1 MLDSKK
7 NAEDASTK
15 EPIDIEITSCQTNTT
30 EESPRL
36 LRRIDAFLLP
46 VLVVS
51 YMLQYLDKS
60 TMSNAAI
67 LGLREDLHLSGQEY
81 SWASSLFNFGYL
93 AASGPIA
100 VLIVRFPVGKF
111 MALSV
116 VLWAIVL
123 CCMGATQ
130 NPAGLM
136 ATRFFLGLTEAAVAP
151 GFSII
156 TSMWYKRSEQPIRH
170 GVWFLGNVI
179 SGLFSGP
186 LMYAFGHINSFPAWR
201 IVFLVFGGITVA
213 WGICLFFLLPDTP
226 SNAWFLSEADRV
238 GAVNRVKEDVTGV
251 KHTKWKR
258 EQMFEA
264 LKDPKV
270 WLAVLIMLCANIPN
284 GGIGNFAAIV
294 IKGMGFS
301 TNKTFLV
308 SMIVT
313 GFQGFFVITS
323 TLGST
328 YLPNTRTI
336 WMAICTVIALV
347 GAVVI
352 RQVDNS
358 HIWARYSGYCLLSA
372 YTANFPLLLSLN
384 VANVAGITKK
394 TTANAMCFIA
404 YCVGNIIGPQ
414 LFFANEAPS
423 YPSGFA
429 AMLVCLGVCFALII
443 GMRVYL
449 IWKNTQRSEK
459 LAGAPVQTDSTEMY
473 ISDRTDGEMLEYQ
486 YVY

>member
-1 MLDSKK
+1 M
-7 NAEDASTK
+7 
-15 EPIDIEITSCQTNTT
+15 
-30 EESPRL
+30 
-36 LRRIDAFLLP
+36 LP
-46 VLVVS
+46 VLVIS
-51 YMLQYLDKS
+51 YMLQYLDKA

-67 LGLREDLHLSGQEY
+67 LGLRTDLHLTGSEY
-81 SWASSLFNFGYL
+81 SWASSIFYFGYL

-100 VLIVRFPVGKF
+100 LLIVRFPIGKF
-111 MALSV
+111 MAVSV
-116 VLWAIVL
+116 AVWAAVL
-123 CCMGATQ
+123 CCMAATH
-130 NPAGLM
+130 NAAGLL
-136 ATRFFLGLTEAAVAP
+136 ATRFFLGFAEAAVAP

-156 TSMWYKRSEQPIRH
+156 TSMWYLRSEQPVRH

-186 LMYAFGHINSFPAWR
+186 LMYAFGHVHSFPPWR
-201 IVFLVFGGITVA
+201 LVFIVFGAITFV
-213 WGICLFFLLPDTP
+213 WGICLIFLLPDSP
-226 SNAWFLSEADRV
+226 AQAWFLSDV
-238 GAVNRVKEDVTGV
+238 DKVSAVNRLKEDITGT
-251 KHTKWKR
+251 KHSKWKK

-264 LKDPKV
+264 LRDPKA

-284 GGIGNFAAIV
+284 GGISSFASIV
-294 IKGMGFS
+294 IEGMGFS
-301 TNKTFLV
+301 TDKTFLV

-313 GFQGFFVITS
+313 GFQGFFVVVS

-336 WMAICTVIALV
+336 WMTICSAIALV

-384 VANVAGITKK
+384 ASNIAGITKK
-394 TTANAMCFIA
+394 TTVNAMCFIA
-404 YCVGNIIGPQ
+404 YCTGNIIGPQ
-414 LFFANEAPS
+414 LFFADQAPS

-429 AMLVCLGVCFALII
+429 GMMVCLVLDI
-443 GMRVYL
+443 GFILAMRGYL
-449 IWKNTQRSEK
+449 TWENKRRR
-459 LAGAPVQTDSTEMY
+459 ARMPVGQEQDDVADLY
-473 ISDRTDGEMLEYQ
+473 LLDRTDGEMEGYQ